1 MGAPTIAL
9 QADGPGKGAKK
20 QVFAMSGRPLKLAVY
35 DYDQDTTN
43 YSVDGESLAAIWSD
57 FTEVLYIGLEQ
68 KDTSTAADN
77 RMLTVDYSARKLLIY
92 TAITT
97 EATASN
103 QTVVAARLFV
113 VGT

>member
-1 MGAPTIAL
+1 MGAPVIAL
-9 QADGPGKGAKK
+9 QADGPGKGSKK

-35 DYDQDTTN
+35 DYDQDATN
-43 YSVDGESLAAIWSD
+43 YSVNGENISAIWSD
-57 FTEVLYIGLEQ
+57 FTEVLYIGIEQ
-68 KDTSTAADN
+68 KDTNTAADN
-77 RMLTVDYSARKLLIY
+77 RMLTIDYTAKTLLIY

-97 EATASN
+97 ESTATN